1 MNENDLDAASRPF
14 SSPALHGSSAAQPAP
29 APGPPRLHLLALN
42 PTDSVTEGFLPA
54 AARLG
59 LAVTLLT
66 DQPDAHARAY
76 GLHDDA
82 QRGAAR
88 REEPRRSEARRG
100 GAQPGEARRGEAP
113 RSDGPQGDAPRGE
126 AAHAPPP
133 PFPALD
139 IVPCDVRDFAEV
151 ISRIAADGRPHAVF
165 TNSDHLQTQAAL
177 AAAYFGLPG
186 KDWRAA
192 LRTKNKAEL
201 RRALAAAGPDA
212 ADPAWPAD
220 PVWSAG
226 PAWPADPVWS
236 AELATGQDPATL
248 AGLDAPYPCVV
259 KPREGVAS
267 EDVVLVG
274 DADELV
280 RRCREIRARRPGAAL
295 VIEEFLEGE
304 LRTLETLGDGRTLH
318 VLGAFRTELSPPPHF
333 IEERLHL
340 LPAPPPQ
347 PHTDQ
352 VLAQLRALG
361 VGFGVCHTEYV
372 VQGDRARLIEVN
384 YRAIGDQC
392 DLVLAELLGIPLFE
406 YILRT
411 HLGEPLPDDLGART
425 DGRVRMEYVMADR
438 AGRLASAPPASVTE
452 RDGVRLDYRP
462 LRGIGE
468 EHPLHRTN
476 RDFLGVLRATGTDQE
491 RIDAA
496 VAEFLA
502 AHRWEIV

>member
-1 MNENDLDAASRPF
+1 MNENDLDAASRP
-14 SSPALHGSSAAQPAP
+14 SPSPAS
-29 APGPPRLHLLALN
+29 GPPRLHLLALN

-66 DQPDAHARAY
+66 DQPDAHERAY
-76 GLHDDA
+76 G
-82 QRGAAR
+82 R
-88 REEPRRSEARRG
+88 RRA
-100 GAQPGEARRGEAP
+100 
-113 RSDGPQGDAPRGE
+113 
-126 AAHAPPP
+126 

-139 IVPCDVRDFAEV
+139 VVPCEVRDFAEV
-151 ISRIAADGRPHAVF
+151 ISRIAAEGRPHAVF

-212 ADPAWPAD
+212 ADP
-220 PVWSAG
+220 
-226 PAWPADPVWS
+226 VWS

-267 EDVVLVG
+267 EDVVLVA
-274 DADELV
+274 DADELI
-280 RRCREIRARRPGAAL
+280 RRCREIRARRPAAAL

-347 PHTDQ
+347 PHTDL

-392 DLVLAELLGIPLFE
+392 DLVLAELLDIPLFE

-476 RDFLGVLRATGTDQE
+476 RDFLGVLRATGTDQG